1 MSIRPVDFN
10 GMIQNTQGV
19 TNQKVAEDHK
29 PIVNQENL
37 AVHLQHEAEE
47 KAHQVSKKQETA
59 KDSKLDPN
67 GKGSSFQE
75 DQKKHR
81 EKKEQ
86 TERSSLEG
94 RLINILG

>member
-47 KAHQVSKKQETA
+47 KAHSAREAEKLKAKK
-59 KDSKLDPN
+59 K
-67 GKGSSFQE
+67 
-75 DQKKHR
+75 
-81 EKKEQ
+81 
-86 TERSSLEG
+86 SL
-94 RLINILG
+94 